1 MLIMRHTLC
10 KHMSNVFLH
19 LKPVHTHTDPAKYN
33 GRNAQELPKSSE
45 QVVEIFD
52 TTGDNCEGKKQS
64 TFLSL
69 NKCSV
74 DSPPL
79 DANWNRKSKRTAGLG
94 KNPAERLPTK
104 GGRTGRGFKSHI
116 NRKHVFPHP

>member
-19 LKPVHTHTDPAKYN
+19 LKPVHTHTDLAKYN

-52 TTGDNCEGKKQS
+52 TTGE
-64 TFLSL
+64 

-104 GGRTGRGFKSHI
+104 GRRIGRGFKSHI